1 MSLDKKTVARR
12 YARALFEL
20 VDADNEIDQTYQE
33 LIALRQVFEDNE
45 GLEGALAGVQMSFA
59 DKKALVNALQE
70 GASQYVQNLIQ
81 MLFDYGRI
89 DCLVAI
95 IDEFERRYDQ
105 RNKRMHA
112 DVVTAIQLDKQQ
124 RDQLADNLAKRFG
137 ANEVVLNEHVDP
149 AILGG
154 VIVHADHKTLDGKK
168 QGWSFKIIICS
179 LIRQFLTT
187 LLKGQL
193 RY

>member
-45 GLEGALAGVQMSFA
+45 GLESALAGVQMAFD
-59 DKKALVNALQE
+59 DKKALVSALQT
-70 GASQYVQNLIQ
+70 GASQSVQNLIQ

-95 IDEFERRYDQ
+95 IDEFERRYDK

-154 VIVHADHKTLDGKK
+154 VVVHADHKTLDGSLSSKIK
-168 QGWSFKIIICS
+168 Q
-179 LIRQFLTT
+179 IRR
-187 LLKGQL
+187 LLV
-193 RY
+193 R

>member
-20 VDADNEIDQTYQE
+20 VDADNDVDQTYQE
-33 LIALRQVFEDNE
+33 LNALRQVFEDNE
-45 GLEGALAGVQMSFA
+45 GLETALTSVQVSLD
-59 DKKALVNALQE
+59 DKKALVKDLQT
-70 GASQYVQNLIQ
+70 GASQYVTNLIQ
-81 MLFDYGRI
+81 MLFDYGRM

-95 IDEFERRYDQ
+95 IDEFERRYD
-105 RNKRMHA
+105 RVNKRMHA

-154 VIVHADHKTLDGKK
+154 VIVHADHKTLDGSLSSKIK
-168 QGWSFKIIICS
+168 Q
-179 LIRQFLTT
+179 IRR
-187 LLKGQL
+187 LLV
-193 RY
+193 R

>member
-95 IDEFERRYDQ
+95 IDEFERRYDSKK
-105 RNKRMHA
+105 KRVHA
-112 DVVTAIQLDKQQ
+112 DVVTAVKLDATQK
-124 RDQLADNLAKRFG
+124 DQLSQTLAKKID
-137 ANEVVLNEHVDP
+137 ANEIMLSEQVDP
-149 AILGG
+149 SILGG
-154 VIVHADHKTLDGKK
+154 VIIHANNETWDG
-168 QGWSFKIIICS
+168 SLSSKIEQ
-179 LIRQFLTT
+179 IRR
-187 LLKGQL
+187 LLVK
-193 RY
+193 